1 METYFNNLTAAEG
14 SAEKLVQDVQVLI
27 KDGEDL
33 LRNGCQVL
41 GDQSRVTAR
50 QAAETV
56 RRYPY
61 ASVGAAFALGVFV
74 GLLAGKKQTDR

>member
-33 LRNGCQVL
+33 LRNSCQGL
-41 GDQSRVTAR
+41 GDQSRFTAE
-50 QAAETV
+50 QAKEAV

-61 ASVGAAFALGVFV
+61 ASVGAAFALGLLV
-74 GLLAGKKQTDR
+74 GLLSGRK